1 MEAEAERRAELKRAA
16 DLVGLALAVAEVNA
30 GNVNLGQLSQL
41 IVGQKFD
48 ERRRREAQRPS
59 ERGMLSYCKARQ
71 VRSVCRSPQRGAL
84 ACQFQSRHPVRGHH
98 QARVDLPCLWA
109 GCVHS
114 ILDRGWLSASSVANR
129 VMRDDESSSS
139 CRIIVSRS
147 RFWGSWRNTWGTS
160 TSSAM
165 PIGAISDSVCLLG
178 QGAARARGELAA
190 RAAGFHLEWRDE
202 ARHWW
207 RGALRKQLRSS

>member
-84 ACQFQSRHPVRGHH
+84 SC
-98 QARVDLPCLWA
+98 LPISNFNLATRYAVIIKHVSICLVFGPA
-109 GCVHS
+109 AS
-114 ILDRGWLSASSVANR
+114 ILYW
-129 VMRDDESSSS
+129 
-139 CRIIVSRS
+139 
-147 RFWGSWRNTWGTS
+147 
-160 TSSAM
+160 
-165 PIGAISDSVCLLG
+165 IGGGYLPQV
-178 QGAARARGELAA
+178 
-190 RAAGFHLEWRDE
+190 
-202 ARHWW
+202 
-207 RGALRKQLRSS
+207 